1 MRQAPSFA
9 VTLLALTAAVAGCEL
24 GAEGHNL
31 RISLGRQAS
40 ETFEWH
46 GRVAPGHQ
54 VEIKGVNGPVS
65 ARAAD
70 GDQVVVT
77 AERSGFRSDP
87 DEVRIEVVEYEGG
100 VTICAVYPA
109 GANECLP
116 GDAGRLRSRNND
128 VKVEFDVAVPA
139 GVDFIGRTVNGGVRA
154 VDLGGDIEARTVNGS
169 VTISTAGH
177 ARAKTVNGS
186 IRASLGSGD
195 WDGDT
200 AFETVNGS
208 VTLTL
213 PASIEANLEARTS
226 NGRITSELPMEVTRS
241 SRRRL
246 EGRLSSRGRVEGQPG
261 DGGRTLLVKTTNGSI
276 RLDSGD

>member
-1 MRQAPSFA
+1 MRQALSI
-9 VTLLALTAAVAGCEL
+9 VTLIALTAAVAGCEL

-40 ETFEWH
+40 ETFEWQ
-46 GRVAPGHQ
+46 GRVAPGQQ

-87 DEVRIEVVEYEGG
+87 DEVRIEVVEHEGG
-100 VTICAVYPA
+100 VTICAVYPVDGNA
-109 GANECLP
+109 CQP

-128 VKVEFDVAVPA
+128 VKVEFDVAVPV
-139 GVDFIGRTVNGGVRA
+139 GVGFIGRTVNGGVKV
-154 VDLGGDIEARTVNGS
+154 VDLEGDVEVRTTNGGVN
-169 VTISTAGH
+169 ISTDGH

-186 IRASLGSGD
+186 IRASLGSAD
-195 WDGDT
+195 WVGEA

-208 VTLTL
+208 VTLDL
-213 PASIEANLEARTS
+213 PETIDAEVEVRTS
-226 NGRITSELPMEVTRS
+226 NGRITSELPMEVVRS
-241 SRRRL
+241 GRRRL
-246 EGRLSSRGRVEGQPG
+246 DGRMG
-261 DGGRTLLVKTTNGSI
+261 DGGRALFVKTVNGSV
-276 RLDSGD
+276 RLRGSD